1 VKSENGG
8 RIAEASL
15 LLSLL
20 LITATP
26 GFSQAFSGPKA
37 ESPREADKHEEIPF
51 EIYRDYV
58 IVIQGSLGDT
68 HGLNFILDT
77 GTNPSIVDSKIAK
90 ELHLVEMVGR
100 LAVHDKRFEVQQ
112 SVSPNV
118 QLGSLRLEAIPILIR
133 DLAFLQTGLGI
144 RIDAVI
150 GLDVLTQRN
159 FSINYTTKRISLGS
173 VHLSRSVVPL
183 QSTSSSWLIAP
194 MEVDGVP
201 LRMLV
206 DTAASSIFLFR
217 RSIRHRLPHL
227 TSLGEIVSSNMGGE
241 FLAQRA
247 LLTRT
252 KLGDTDF
259 GHMNAFVVEDW
270 EDETRDFDGLLG
282 PSALGLKQIA
292 FDFQRRAL
300 SWKK

>member
-1 VKSENGG
+1 MTSENGG
-8 RIAEASL
+8 RIAEASV

-20 LITATP
+20 LSTATP
-26 GFSQAFSGPKA
+26 GFSQAFSRLKT
-37 ESPREADKHEEIPF
+37 ESSREAAKHEEIPI

-58 IVIQGSLGDT
+58 TVVQGALGDN

-90 ELHLVEMVGR
+90 ELHMVEMVGR

-112 SVSPNV
+112 SVLPTV
-118 QLGSLRLEAIPILIR
+118 QLGSLRTEAIPVLIR
-133 DLAFLQTGLGI
+133 DLAFLQRGLGI

-150 GLDVLTQRN
+150 GLDVLTRRN
-159 FSINYTTKRISLGS
+159 FSINYTTKRMRLGS
-173 VHLSRSVVPL
+173 VHLSRSEVAL
-183 QSTSSSWLIAP
+183 QSTPSSWLIAP

-206 DTAASSIFLFR
+206 DTAASGIFLFKHG
-217 RSIRHRLPHL
+217 IRHRLPHL

-241 FLAQRA
+241 FLAERV

-252 KLGDTDF
+252 NLGDTDF

-270 EDETRDFDGLLG
+270 EDETRDFDGLIG

>member
-1 VKSENGG
+1 MTSENGG

-15 LLSLL
+15 LLSLVL
-20 LITATP
+20 STVTLS
-26 GFSQAFSGPKA
+26 FSQAFSGPKTESSRKAGKDA
-37 ESPREADKHEEIPF
+37 EISF

-58 IVIQGSLGDT
+58 IVIQGSLGDI

-77 GTNPSIVDSKIAK
+77 GTNPSIVDSKIAT
-90 ELHLVEMVGR
+90 ELHMVETVGA
-100 LAVHDKRFEVQQ
+100 LAVHDKSFEVQQ
-112 SVSPNV
+112 SVSPSV
-118 QLGSLRLEAIPILIR
+118 QLGSLRTEATPILIR
-133 DLAFLQTGLGI
+133 DLTFLQKGLGI

-159 FSINYTTKRISLGS
+159 FSINYTTKRIELGS
-173 VHLSRSVVPL
+173 VRLARSVVPL
-183 QSTSSSWLIAP
+183 QTTPSSWLIAT
-194 MEVDGVP
+194 MELDGVP

-206 DTAASSIFLFR
+206 DTAASGIFLFR
-217 RSIRHRLPHL
+217 RSILHRLPHL
-227 TSLGEIVSSNMGGE
+227 PSLGEIVSSNMGGE
-241 FLAQRA
+241 FVAQRVP
-247 LLTRT
+247 LTRT
-252 KLGDTDF
+252 NLGDTDF
-259 GHMNAFVVEDW
+259 GHLNAFVVEDL

>member
-1 VKSENGG
+1 MTSENGG
-8 RIAEASL
+8 RIAEASV

-20 LITATP
+20 LFTATP
-26 GFSQAFSGPKA
+26 GFSQAFSGPKT
-37 ESPREADKHEEIPF
+37 ESSHEAGKYEEIPL

-68 HGLNFILDT
+68 HRLNFILDT
-77 GTNPSIVDSKIAK
+77 GTNPSIVDGKIAK
-90 ELHLVEMVGR
+90 ELSMVETVGR

-112 SVSPNV
+112 SVLPTV
-118 QLGSLRLEAIPILIR
+118 QLGSLRTEAVPVVIR
-133 DLAFLQTGLGI
+133 DLAFLQRGLGI

-150 GLDVLTQRN
+150 GLDVLTRRN
-159 FSINYTTKRISLGS
+159 FSINYTTKRMRLGS
-173 VHLSRSVVPL
+173 VHLSRSEVAL
-183 QSTSSSWLIAP
+183 QSTPSSWLIAP

-206 DTAASSIFLFR
+206 DTAASGIFLFKHG
-217 RSIRHRLPHL
+217 IRHRLPHL

-241 FLAQRA
+241 FLAERV

-252 KLGDTDF
+252 NLGDADF

-270 EDETRDFDGLLG
+270 EDETRDFDGLIG